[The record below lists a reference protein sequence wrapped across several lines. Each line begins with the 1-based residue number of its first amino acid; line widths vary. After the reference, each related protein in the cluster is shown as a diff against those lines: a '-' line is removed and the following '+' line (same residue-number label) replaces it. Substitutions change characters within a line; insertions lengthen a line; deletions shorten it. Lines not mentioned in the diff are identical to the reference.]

1 MSHLFTVKTKGYC
14 ISGFLIHKCIFKN
27 LCWSL
32 HGRTEEQYLEMHSY
46 LVCDFRFNIMV
57 TNSWYT
63 SVMMAHC

>member
-14 ISGFLIHKCIFKN
+14 MSGFLIHIRISRD

-32 HGRTEEQYLEMHSY
+32 HERTEEQYLEMHSY
-46 LVCDFRFNIMV
+46 LVCDFRSNVRV

-63 SVMMAHC
+63 SGMTAHC